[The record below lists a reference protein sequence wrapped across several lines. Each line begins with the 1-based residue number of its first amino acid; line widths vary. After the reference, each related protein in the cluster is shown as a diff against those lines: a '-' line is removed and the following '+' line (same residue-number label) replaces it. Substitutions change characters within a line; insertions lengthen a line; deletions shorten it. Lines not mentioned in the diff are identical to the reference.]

1 MQRSMRNFLLIFILL
16 LSLVGYTRAQSDTLL
31 VADLQPSWRMAS
43 DGQIVPMVDIEN
55 FQGRTLFIPLE
66 LQQYKGQVFRI
77 YAENA
82 VSLFHNDQWLDL
94 LQGEH
99 WYDIDSLISIF
110 GERTVFT
117 LYDKRLDP
125 YKISSGIY
133 SLSGSREDLPVS
145 IDVRSGNVTRNVF
158 IFTFFFMLV
167 YLALLYYLNPRSV
180 QEFFWVT
187 RAISFRELDENL
199 IKTRPLSSVNLS
211 FYVLL
216 ALLGS
221 WVIMVLLILT
231 ENPIGRSFF
240 TFDSFLQGLWVWIRF
255 AALIFVL
262 LILKYILIWTF
273 KELFRIK
280 AFIHSHYYNY
290 VRLGLLVYVL
300 FAGILFVSY
309 FTFFKVDPA
318 YYQFLGYLLLSA
330 LILRVIILFFKLMN
344 SSSHSVLHLFSY
356 LCGTELIPLL
366 IVVSVGFNQIL

>member
-1 MQRSMRNFLLIFILL
+1 
-16 LSLVGYTRAQSDTLL
+16 
-31 VADLQPSWRMAS
+31 
-43 DGQIVPMVDIEN
+43 
-55 FQGRTLFIPLE
+55 
-66 LQQYKGQVFRI
+66 
-77 YAENA
+77 
-82 VSLFHNDQWLDL
+82 
-94 LQGEH
+94 
-99 WYDIDSLISIF
+99 
-110 GERTVFT
+110 
-117 LYDKRLDP
+117 
-125 YKISSGIY
+125 
-133 SLSGSREDLPVS
+133 
-145 IDVRSGNVTRNVF
+145 
-158 IFTFFFMLV
+158 
-167 YLALLYYLNPRSV
+167 
-180 QEFFWVT
+180 
-187 RAISFRELDENL
+187 
-199 IKTRPLSSVNLS
+199 
-211 FYVLL
+211 
-216 ALLGS
+216 LLGS

-255 AALIFVL
+255 ATLIFVL

-318 YYQFLGYLLLSA
+318 YYRFLGYLLLSA